1 MSAQEI
7 TSSVENI
14 EIEAEKMLE
23 MAKSRANEIL
33 LKAKEEA
40 TKILSSE
47 LPLDEVKKQHQQIVK
62 EAKDEANKKV
72 KAAKVQAAKMKA
84 DTKQVEK
91 IVTRIVSVITG
102 ARLE

>member
-14 EIEAEKMLE
+14 EVEAEKMLE

-33 LKAKEEA
+33 LKARGEA
-40 TKILSSE
+40 TKTLSSE
-47 LPLDEVKKQHQQIVK
+47 LPLDEVEKQHQQIVE

-72 KAAKVQAAKMKA
+72 KAAKAQAAKMKA
-84 DTKQVEK
+84 DTKQVGK

>member
-1 MSAQEI
+1 VSAQEI

-14 EIEAEKMLE
+14 EVEAEKMLE

-33 LKAKEEA
+33 LKAREEA
-40 TKILSSE
+40 AKTLSSE
-47 LPLDEVKKQHQQIVK
+47 LPLDEVEKQHQQIVE

-72 KAAKVQAAKMKA
+72 RSAKVQATKMKA

-91 IVTRIVSVITG
+91 IVTRIVSVIIG
-102 ARLE
+102 GRLE

>member
-14 EIEAEKMLE
+14 EVEAEKMLE
-23 MAKSRANEIL
+23 MTKSRANEIL
-33 LKAKEEA
+33 LKAREEA
-40 TKILSSE
+40 TKTFSSE
-47 LPLDEVKKQHQQIVK
+47 LPLDEVEKQHQQIVE

-72 KAAKVQAAKMKA
+72 KAAKAQAAKMKA